1 MNYLSTLSIISKMKL
16 SNMVWVGFGDGG
28 YEYFTL
34 QSLAW
39 IELFKCMW
47 LCLVMWYCGIQLYR
61 HFTFYSN
68 VMLYIFFCQ
77 SLYLL
82 NTILTHVYKC
92 TIIVLYFIDEDDVWY
107 KIPPLYEIIVN
118 TTVFEQDVFL
128 LIPLCIVVDFVWMN
142 FNVNIHWNR
151 V

>member
-1 MNYLSTLSIISKMKL
+1 
-16 SNMVWVGFGDGG
+16 
-28 YEYFTL
+28 
-34 QSLAW
+34 
-39 IELFKCMW
+39 
-47 LCLVMWYCGIQLYR
+47 MWYCGIQLYI

-92 TIIVLYFIDEDDVWY
+92 TIIVLYFIDEDYVWY

-118 TTVFEQDVFL
+118 TTVFEQYVFL

-142 FNVNIHWNR
+142 CNVNIHWNR
-151 V
+151 VYSGMMNICVCNFIHVHYYVWEIEYFNIFSRMWCMK